1 MTIHTPKFLLES
13 HAMHMN
19 CQVTKAES
27 KVKLIKVLGYDIVC
41 QQFFSLKNCF
51 EYGQYSLLSY
61 ITAMET

>member
-1 MTIHTPKFLLES
+1 MTIHPPKLLLES

-41 QQFFSLKNCF
+41 HQFFSLKNYF

-61 ITAMET
+61 IKEIKT